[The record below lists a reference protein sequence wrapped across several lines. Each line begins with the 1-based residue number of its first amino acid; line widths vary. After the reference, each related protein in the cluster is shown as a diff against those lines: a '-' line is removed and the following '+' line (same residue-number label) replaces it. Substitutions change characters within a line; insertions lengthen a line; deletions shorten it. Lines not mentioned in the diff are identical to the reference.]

1 MILPFVDPHTRQK
14 IKFNPDIYKDG
25 YFTPDMAMKEWWG
38 GGRDF
43 EYDHEKY
50 WPSLVEMCEERV
62 KIWTQNWR
70 GLGARVGISEWE
82 YKTNG
87 GNSVPIDFVDKT
99 GIETQVVVQG
109 VAVSPEKSDGTTIS
123 AAVVGDVVDAGIT
136 AQ

>member
-38 GGRDF
+38 GERDF

-50 WPSLVEMCEERV
+50 WPRLVEMCEERA

-70 GLGARVGISEWE
+70 ELGARVGISEWE
-82 YKTNG
+82 YKMNR
-87 GNSVPIDFVDKT
+87 NSVPVDLADKI
-99 GIETQVVVQG
+99 GSEVQVIIQG
-109 VAVSPEKSDGTTIS
+109 LAVSPEESDGTTI
-123 AAVVGDVVDAGIT
+123 VVGEVADAGAT
-136 AQ
+136 TQ